1 MNRRG
6 TVKRTGLLA
15 AGCTVALACGLVPAP
30 ALAYFTAGGSGT
42 GTAATGTWDTGA
54 TGTMDTPGLAAA
66 TGTLDTPGLAA
77 AVTAT
82 SATLS
87 WDPLFEPTGYDL
99 TQSPGSLIQSPDSPT
114 GCDAP
119 LATGATSCTASGLIP
134 NTSYTWSLS
143 AAMHSWGN
151 LATVTAVTPKQAT
164 KTINTT
170 TPTTGPA
177 GTSFTATAAV
187 TGDDSYGTPAGTVTF
202 GLYTASDCSGK
213 PSSTLAQDLTD
224 GSATRSLQPTAGTY
238 YWQAAYTP
246 TDEYNNPSTSECTAI
261 TVSEND
267 AATNTV
273 SATIPVGVNPD
284 AVAVTPDGAHAY
296 VTNESSQTVS
306 VIAVPVL
313 SAGTVPAATV
323 GDAYSFTVPAVNVTS
338 FVVTSGALP
347 AGLGLNAATGVI
359 SGTPTTAGSATFTVT
374 GAGLYG
380 QAALAYTISPGTAA
394 RIGDTESVVP

>member
-42 GTAATGTWDTGA
+42 GTAATGTLP
-54 TGTMDTPGLAAA
+54 TPVLTA
-66 TGTLDTPGLAA
+66 PS
-77 AVTAT
+77 VTAT

-87 WDPLFEPTGYDL
+87 WNRPFEPTGYDL

-114 GCDAP
+114 
-119 LATGATSCTASGLIP
+119 ATGDTSCTASGLIP
-134 NTSYTWSLS
+134 NTPYTWSLS
-143 AAMHSWGN
+143 AAMHSWGS
-151 LATVTAVTPKQAT
+151 LATVTAVTPKQDT

-202 GLYTASDCSGK
+202 GLYTASDCSGD
-213 PSSTLAQDLTD
+213 PSSTTAQGLTD
-224 GSATRSLQPTAGTY
+224 GSATGSLQPTAGTY
-238 YWQAAYTP
+238 HWQATYTP
-246 TDEYNNPSTSECTAI
+246 TDEYNNPSTSGCTAI
-261 TVSEND
+261 TVSEID

-347 AGLGLNAATGVI
+347 AGLSLDAATGVI

-380 QAALAYTISPGTAA
+380 QAALAYTITTAA
-394 RIGDTESVVP
+394 N

>member
-1 MNRRG
+1 MTTAQHHAAHRPARRP
-6 TVKRTGLLA
+6 VVVA
-15 AGCTVALACGLVPAP
+15 ALVGVAL
-30 ALAYFTAGGSGT
+30 
-42 GTAATGTWDTGA
+42 
-54 TGTMDTPGLAAA
+54 GLAGPAY
-66 TGTLDTPGLAA
+66 GYW
-77 AVTAT
+77 TAT
-82 SATLS
+82 STGFHARAEAATLS
-87 WDPLFEPTGYDL
+87 TPGFTAASLTATSVALSWTQPFEPTGYDL
-99 TQSPGSLIQSPDSPT
+99 AQSPSSLA
-114 GCDAP
+114 GCVAHP
-119 LATGATSCTASGLIP
+119 ATSATGCTASGLTP

-143 AAMHSWGN
+143 AAMHSWGS
-151 LATVTAVTPKQAT
+151 LATVTAVTPKQDT

-187 TGDDSYGTPAGTVTF
+187 TGDDGYGTPAGTVTF

-213 PSSTLAQDLTD
+213 PSSTTAQGLTD
-224 GSATRSLQPTAGTY
+224 GSATGSLQPTAGTY
-238 YWQAAYTP
+238 HWQATYTP
-246 TDEYNNPSTSECTAI
+246 TDEYNNPSTSGCTAI
-261 TVSEND
+261 TVSEID

-306 VIAVPVL
+306 AIAVPVL

-347 AGLGLNAATGVI
+347 AGLSLDAASGVI
-359 SGTPTTAGSATFTVT
+359 SGTPTTAGPATFTVT

-380 QAALAYTISPGTAA
+380 QHAALAYTISPGTAA